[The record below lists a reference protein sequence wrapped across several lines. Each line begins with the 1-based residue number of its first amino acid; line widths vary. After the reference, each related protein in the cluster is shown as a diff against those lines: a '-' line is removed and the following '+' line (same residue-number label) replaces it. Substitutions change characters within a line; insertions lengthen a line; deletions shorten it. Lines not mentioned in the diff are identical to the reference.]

1 MASSKWLVETD
12 WLAEHLEAPDVVV
25 LDASWHLP
33 MENRDAHAEYL
44 DAHIPGALFYDID
57 QISDTSSDL
66 PHMLPS
72 PIQFSSQMRKMGI
85 GDGMRLVVYDTPGLF
100 SAARV
105 WWMFRTMGHNNIQVL
120 NGGFK
125 KWIAEQRPVEQ
136 GEPISRGERHFT
148 ARLDR
153 GLVRDL
159 DDMKAAVAENSAQIL
174 DARAPERFLGKVPEF
189 RPGLRSGHIP
199 GSRNFHYGLVIN
211 EDGTMKSAKEIESL
225 FRDSEISIEDPII
238 TTCGS
243 GVTASVLALALALV
257 GKEHSAVYDGSWSEW
272 GGIEELPIE
281 IDP

>member
-1 MASSKWLVETD
+1 MTSSKWLVETD
-12 WLAEHLEAPDVVV
+12 WLAEHLEAPDVVI

-33 MENRDAHAEYL
+33 TENREAHAEFL
-44 DAHIPGALFYDID
+44 EAHIPGALYFDID
-57 QISDTSSDL
+57 RISESSSDL

-85 GDGMRLVVYDTPGLF
+85 GDGMRLVVYDTPGMF

-105 WWMFRTMGHNNIQVL
+105 WWMFRTMGHSNVQVL

-125 KWIAEQRPVEQ
+125 KWTTEQRPVEQ
-136 GEPISRGERHFT
+136 GEPIARGERHFT

-159 DDMKAAVAENSAQIL
+159 DDMKITVAENSAQIL
-174 DARAPERFLGKVPEF
+174 DARAPERFLGEEPEF

-199 GSRNFHYGLVIN
+199 GSKNFHYRLLIN
-211 EDGTMKSAKEIESL
+211 DDGTMKSAREIESL
-225 FRDSEISIEDPII
+225 FQDSEISVEDPII

-257 GKEHSAVYDGSWSEW
+257 GKQSAVYDGSWSEW
-272 GGIEELPIE
+272 GGIKELPIE
-281 IDP
+281 TDP

>member
-1 MASSKWLVETD
+1 MTSSKWLVETD
-12 WLAEHLEAPDVVV
+12 WLAEHLEAPDVVI

-33 MENRDAHAEYL
+33 TENREAHAEFL
-44 DAHIPGALFYDID
+44 EAHIPGALYFDID
-57 QISDTSSDL
+57 RISESSSDL

-85 GDGMRLVVYDTPGLF
+85 GDGMRLVVYDTPGMF

-105 WWMFRTMGHNNIQVL
+105 WWMFRTMGHSNVQVL

-125 KWIAEQRPVEQ
+125 KWTAEQRPVEQ
-136 GEPISRGERHFT
+136 GEPIARGERHFT

-159 DDMKAAVAENSAQIL
+159 DDMKITVAENSAQIL
-174 DARAPERFLGKVPEF
+174 DARAPERFLGEEPEF

-199 GSRNFHYGLVIN
+199 GSKNFHYRLLIN
-211 EDGTMKSAKEIESL
+211 DDGTMKSAREIESL
-225 FRDSEISIEDPII
+225 FQDSEISVEDPII

-257 GKEHSAVYDGSWSEW
+257 GKQSAVYDGSWSEW
-272 GGIEELPIE
+272 GGIKELPIE
-281 IDP
+281 TDP